1 MGYEQ
6 APGEKRM
13 GDMTAQ
19 GRDPPQ
25 GVTFEEVWAMFQENA
40 RQQEE
45 AKRLLKEIS
54 VETGR
59 LLEKMSVETDRLLEK
74 MSMEADRLLEKM
86 GAEPDWRMQDIDLRM
101 QETDRKIE
109 KFFGR
114 MGDVI
119 EHLMSPKLHEKFK
132 AMNFVF
138 NRISRDVEIWDY
150 NQRGLASV
158 DILFEN
164 DEYALAVEVNIHLT
178 TEDVND
184 HLRLMEMLRRAA
196 DERDDRRKYLGA
208 VAGSVVTR
216 SAADYALKNGFYVII
231 PSEETVDIEAPKDSN
246 LRIW

>member
-1 MGYEQ
+1 
-6 APGEKRM
+6 M
-13 GDMTAQ
+13 GDMTTQ
-19 GRDPPQ
+19 RRDPPH
-25 GVTFEEVWAMFQENA
+25 GATVEEVWAMFQENI

-45 AKRLLKEIS
+45 IKRLLKETRA
-54 VETGR
+54 ETEWLLEKMSAETDR
-59 LLEKMSVETDRLLEK
+59 LLEKMSVETGRLLE
-74 MSMEADRLLEKM
+74 RM
-86 GAEPDWRMQDIDLRM
+86 GGEPEWGMQEIDWRM

-178 TEDVND
+178 MEDIHD
-184 HLRLMEMLRRAA
+184 HLRRMEMLRRTM
-196 DERDDRRKYLGA
+196 DERNDGRKYLGA
-208 VAGSVVTR
+208 VAGAIVPKNV
-216 SAADYALKNGFYVII
+216 ANYALKRGFYVII
-231 PSEETVDIEAPKDSN
+231 PTGETVDIKAPEDSA